1 MTGLSAHRADPR
13 TRPWMLRRL
22 LLVLAVSTMLGPAAG
37 TALAQKCEAPPGT
50 AAVDQ
55 YCEVIPDERGSTPS
69 ARYADQAAS
78 NGGSPLAQRLA
89 AQDLDGAALA
99 TFVERTRPQGAV
111 KGTTAQRES
120 ASLAAPPGGPIA
132 AVKASVGEGGIAGI
146 GFVVALVA
154 IAALVAVLW
163 AVDRRRRPDG

>member
-1 MTGLSAHRADPR
+1 
-13 TRPWMLRRL
+13 MLRGL
-22 LLVLAVSTMLGPAAG
+22 LITLTLATLLGPATG

-69 ARYADQAAS
+69 ARYADTKTS
-78 NGGSPLAQRLA
+78 NGTSALAQRLA
-89 AQDLDGAALA
+89 SQDLDGVALA

-111 KGTTAQRES
+111 KGTTAARES
-120 ASLAAPPGGPIA
+120 ASLAAPPSGPLA
-132 AVKASVGEGGIAGI
+132 AVKASVGEGGIAGV

-163 AVDRRRRPDG
+163 ALDRRRRADG